1 MNSKKRKRL
10 GAEGVGSG
18 NGRQGVPWEVNAR
31 LLKEMGAQLPW
42 TVLVLAITPLIG
54 LSISEKNVLH

>member
-18 NGRQGVPWEVNAR
+18 SGRQGVPWEVNAR

-54 LSISEKNVLH
+54 

>member
-18 NGRQGVPWEVNAR
+18 RDGVPWEVNAR
-31 LLKEMGAQLPW
+31 PLKEMGAQLPW

-54 LSISEKNVLH
+54 